1 MTTQPQQAAAKQN
14 IEGIKH
20 IVAIASGKGGVGKST
35 VAANVA
41 VALAQSGAAVGLLD
55 ADIYGPNAA
64 IMLGVEGS
72 TIHVQQGPKGQS
84 LEPIVNH
91 GVKLVS
97 TSFFVRPDQAISWRG
112 PMLTKLIRQFFAD
125 VTWGELD
132 YLIVDLPPGT
142 GDAQLTIA
150 NSFPITGA
158 VIVTTPQKVALADA
172 RRGLKMFERLN
183 VPIFGV
189 VENMSYFIPPD
200 LPDRRYDIYGSA
212 GGEHA
217 AKTLEAPLLG
227 CIPIEIEVRVS
238 GDAGKPIVLAQPASA
253 SAQALE
259 QITQQ
264 ITVAVTDLA

>member
-1 MTTQPQQAAAKQN
+1 MTTQPQPAPAPQG

-41 VALAQSGAAVGLLD
+41 VALAQSGAQVGLLD

-64 IMLGVEGS
+64 IMLGVEGN
-72 TIHVQQGPKGQS
+72 TINVQQGPKGQS

-97 TSFFVRPDQAISWRG
+97 TSFFVRPDQAVSWRG
-112 PMLTKLIRQFFAD
+112 PMLTKLIRRFFSD
-125 VTWGELD
+125 VAWGKLD
-132 YLIVDLPPGT
+132 YLVVDLPPGT

-150 NSFPITGA
+150 SSFQITGA
-158 VIVTTPQKVALADA
+158 VIVTTPQNVALADA

-183 VPIFGV
+183 VPILGV

-212 GGEHA
+212 GGG
-217 AKTLEAPLLG
+217 KCRQNPRST
-227 CIPIEIEVRVS
+227 I
-238 GDAGKPIVLAQPASA
+238 AGLHPH
-253 SAQALE
+253 
-259 QITQQ
+259 
-264 ITVAVTDLA
+264 